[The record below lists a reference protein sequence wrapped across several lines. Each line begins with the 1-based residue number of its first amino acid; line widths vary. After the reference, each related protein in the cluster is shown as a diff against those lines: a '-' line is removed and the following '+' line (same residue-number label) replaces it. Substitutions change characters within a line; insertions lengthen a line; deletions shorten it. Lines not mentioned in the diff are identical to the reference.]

1 MATSMAP
8 HENKHP
14 KYDRATFQKT
24 YSSMKT
30 LSLNHLT
37 AKQHMLMA
45 LCRDISLLPPL
56 TYIFTSLRK
65 AWRVSMRTSIKLYEP
80 QSLRDAFTYFWQK
93 LNSAYDNYSSSD
105 GSRQEVAS
113 GDSKDSLL
121 LSALTTAR
129 ASEYL
134 LCSLWCVVSL
144 YLSYAILDSLMV
156 RWIVKYSTVAAILR
170 MFSMSLI
177 IVTLEL
183 LLLSSLSPE
192 LDYFLH
198 TWILISC
205 VLTAVYIWQSYLTS
219 DLKYFRNQEG
229 EVQEDTSAREESD
242 DDDDDGNGN
251 GDVDVDEDSHV
262 VAVDEDAVDVLPYD
276 PLSDDSDGRLF
287 PVNRPS
293 SSHSQS
299 PRRSKKSSKKAFKF
313 TTKRTIDLYKITV
326 LCVVPVG
333 LASFITMLGLLRNLF
348 IQRLDVEQLE
358 RILHEMHPSPA

>member
-1 MATSMAP
+1 MTSILSSSMAP
-8 HENKHP
+8 HEDKYAKH
-14 KYDRATFQKT
+14 DRATFKKT

-93 LNSAYDNYSSSD
+93 LNSAYDNNSSFD
-105 GSRQEVAS
+105 GSSQEAMS
-113 GDSKDSLL
+113 GNSKDSLL

-134 LCSLWCVVSL
+134 LCSLWCLVSL

-219 DLKYFRNQEG
+219 DLRYFRNQEG
-229 EVQEDTSAREESD
+229 EVQEDTSVREEA
-242 DDDDDGNGN
+242 DDDDDGE
-251 GDVDVDEDSHV
+251 GDINDDPHIVMADDG
-262 VAVDEDAVDVLPYD
+262 AVDTSRYDA
-276 PLSDDSDGRLF
+276 LSDNSDDRLLQ
-287 PVNRPS
+287 VNRPS
-293 SSHSQS
+293 STHSQS
-299 PRRSKKSSKKAFKF
+299 PKRSKKSPKNAFNF

-358 RILHEMHPSPA
+358 RILHEMHSSA

>member
-1 MATSMAP
+1 MTSILSNSMAP
-8 HENKHP
+8 HEDKYSKHE
-14 KYDRATFQKT
+14 RATFKKT

-65 AWRVSMRTSIKLYEP
+65 AWKVSMRTSIKLYEP

-93 LNSAYDNYSSSD
+93 LNSAYDNNSSFD
-105 GSRQEVAS
+105 GSGQEAS
-113 GDSKDSLL
+113 GGSGKDSLL

-134 LCSLWCVVSL
+134 LCSLWCLVSL

-219 DLKYFRNQEG
+219 DLRYFRNREG
-229 EVQEDTSAREESD
+229 EVQEDTSVREEGDNVVGVEGGVNDDPHVVMTDEDTVDTLRYDTLSDNSD
-242 DDDDDGNGN
+242 D
-251 GDVDVDEDSHV
+251 
-262 VAVDEDAVDVLPYD
+262 
-276 PLSDDSDGRLF
+276 RLLQ
-287 PVNRPS
+287 VNRPS
-293 SSHSQS
+293 SSNSQS
-299 PRRSKKSSKKAFKF
+299 PKRSKKPPQNAFNF

-348 IQRLDVEQLE
+348 IQRLDIEQLE
-358 RILHEMHPSPA
+358 RVLHEMHPSA

>member
-1 MATSMAP
+1 MTWILSTGMGP
-8 HENKHP
+8 HEDKYAKHE
-14 KYDRATFQKT
+14 RATFKKT

-65 AWRVSMRTSIKLYEP
+65 AWRVSMRTSITLYEP

-93 LNSAYDNYSSSD
+93 LNSAYDNNSSFEGASQKAVNGD
-105 GSRQEVAS
+105 G
-113 GDSKDSLL
+113 KDSLL

-134 LCSLWCVVSL
+134 LCSLWCLVSL

-219 DLKYFRNQEG
+219 DLRYIRNQEG
-229 EVQEDTSAREESD
+229 EVQEDTNVPEETEDYEDGED
-242 DDDDDGNGN
+242 DA
-251 GDVDVDEDSHV
+251 DEDSHV
-262 VAVDEDAVDVLPYD
+262 VVADESTVDVPSND
-276 PLSDDSDGRLF
+276 SLSDNSDGGLF

-293 SSHSQS
+293 VSHSQS
-299 PRRSKKSSKKAFKF
+299 PKRPKKYPKKAFNF

-358 RILHEMHPSPA
+358 RILHEMHPPA

>member
-1 MATSMAP
+1 M
-8 HENKHP
+8 
-14 KYDRATFQKT
+14 
-24 YSSMKT
+24 
-30 LSLNHLT
+30 
-37 AKQHMLMA
+37 
-45 LCRDISLLPPL
+45 CIRDS
-56 TYIFTSLRK
+56 
-65 AWRVSMRTSIKLYEP
+65 
-80 QSLRDAFTYFWQK
+80 
-93 LNSAYDNYSSSD
+93 
-105 GSRQEVAS
+105 
-113 GDSKDSLL
+113 
-121 LSALTTAR
+121 
-129 ASEYL
+129 
-134 LCSLWCVVSL
+134 
-144 YLSYAILDSLMV
+144 SYAILDSLMV

-219 DLKYFRNQEG
+219 DLKYYRNREG

>member
-1 MATSMAP
+1 MTWILSTGMGS
-8 HENKHP
+8 HEDKYGKH
-14 KYDRATFQKT
+14 DRTTFRKT

-65 AWRVSMRTSIKLYEP
+65 AWKVSMRTSIKLYEP
-80 QSLRDAFTYFWQK
+80 QSLRDTFTYFWQK
-93 LNSAYDNYSSSD
+93 LNSAYDNNSSFD
-105 GSRQEVAS
+105 GAPKKGVS
-113 GDSKDSLL
+113 GDDKDSLL

-134 LCSLWCVVSL
+134 LCSLWCLVSL

-219 DLKYFRNQEG
+219 DLRYIRNREG
-229 EVQEDTSAREESD
+229 EVQEDTTVREESD
-242 DDDDDGNGN
+242 DYDDG
-251 GDVDVDEDSHV
+251 VQDVDEDSHV
-262 VAVDEDAVDVLPYD
+262 VVADENTMDVLPND
-276 PLSDDSDGRLF
+276 ILSDDSDDRSF
-287 PVNRPS
+287 PINRS
-293 SSHSQS
+293 LGSHSQS
-299 PRRSKKSSKKAFKF
+299 PKRSKKLPKKAFNF

-358 RILHEMHPSPA
+358 RILHEMHPSA